1 MAPEQNT
8 FNSSDINQLRQD
20 REALIAQKSETYVVL
35 L

>member
-8 FNSSDINQLRQD
+8 FNSSDINQFRQD
-20 REALIAQKSETYVVL
+20 RKALIAQKSETYVVL

>member
-35 L
+35 F

>member
-20 REALIAQKSETYVVL
+20 REALIAKKSETYVVL

>member
-1 MAPEQNT
+1 MAPEQST

>member
-8 FNSSDINQLRQD
+8 FNSSDLNQLRQD